1 MMLQLNLSNVIS
13 IINLLYHITNISKF
27 KGHLKKLA
35 VNFSFVNRNDNKGKK
50 LISSYYIQS
59 PVFYII
65 ICELS

>member
-35 VNFSFVNRNDNKGKK
+35 VNFSFVNRNDNKGKN
-50 LISSYYIQS
+50 
-59 PVFYII
+59 
-65 ICELS
+65 